1 MKDNQDLWSS
11 IILEVMILDT
21 LNPVTGF
28 SVNLLS
34 LMTLRHLA
42 SEKPFWIWT
51 SLQHSKGRVGR
62 TCASLYPCPY
72 LSGLRK
78 KDCFST
84 LTFGNDMLQMH
95 LPSYRLRVISPS
107 SCWEYFDT
115 HIQLWWNDKSSSNHR
130 ILSGVTWVMTSSFAP
145 IQRYFCNS
153 PVFLAED
160 NSTDR
165 PSHLVCYVYL
175 VIRDTWELQI
185 LKKDMI

>member
-42 SEKPFWIWT
+42 SEKPFWTWT

-62 TCASLYPCPY
+62 TCASLYPCSY

-84 LTFGNDMLQMH
+84 LTFGHDI
-95 LPSYRLRVISPS
+95 LPMQWPRISCRGNFSPVLLGIFRHQLVQLWCISVSIRIVIWEHPS
-107 SCWEYFDT
+107 SC
-115 HIQLWWNDKSSSNHR
+115 LGN
-130 ILSGVTWVMTSSFAP
+130 LSCTS
-145 IQRYFCNS
+145 I
-153 PVFLAED
+153 
-160 NSTDR
+160 
-165 PSHLVCYVYL
+165 
-175 VIRDTWELQI
+175 
-185 LKKDMI
+185 

>member
-84 LTFGNDMLQMH
+84 LTFGHDI
-95 LPSYRLRVISPS
+95 LPTQWPLISCEGTSPS
-107 SCWEYFDT
+107 SCWECFST
-115 HIQLWWNDKSSSNHR
+115 QSNFGAVLFH
-130 ILSGVTWVMTSSFAP
+130 P
-145 IQRYFCNS
+145 Y
-153 PVFLAED
+153 
-160 NSTDR
+160 
-165 PSHLVCYVYL
+165 SHLGTPIVLSRKPDMSFYL
-175 VIRDTWELQI
+175 NIRNARKWRIQKI
-185 LKKDMI
+185 F

>member
-62 TCASLYPCPY
+62 TCASLYPCSY

-84 LTFGNDMLQMH
+84 LTFGHDI
-95 LPSYRLRVISPS
+95 LPMQWPWISCEGTSPS
-107 SCWEYFDT
+107 APSFKYLKAVVMFFVTPLPKRCIKPKFVCPSGCPLKDAKKAQFYLERLF
-115 HIQLWWNDKSSSNHR
+115 QK
-130 ILSGVTWVMTSSFAP
+130 LS
-145 IQRYFCNS
+145 
-153 PVFLAED
+153 
-160 NSTDR
+160 
-165 PSHLVCYVYL
+165 
-175 VIRDTWELQI
+175 
-185 LKKDMI
+185 